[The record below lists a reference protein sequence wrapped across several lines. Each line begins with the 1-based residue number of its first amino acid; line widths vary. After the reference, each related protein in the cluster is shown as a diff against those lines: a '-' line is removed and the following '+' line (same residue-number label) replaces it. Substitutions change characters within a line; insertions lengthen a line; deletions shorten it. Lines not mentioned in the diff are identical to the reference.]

1 MNRNWISIPMT
12 MIIIMALLVGA
23 GYAVNQIIAA
33 FVKLIGLLLGIG
45 G

>member
-1 MNRNWISIPMT
+1 MNRNWISVPMAL
-12 MIIIMALLVGA
+12 IIIMALLVGA

>member
-1 MNRNWISIPMT
+1 MNRNWISVPLAL
-12 MIIIMALLVGA
+12 IIIMALLVGA